1 MNQQS
6 MSYHGRFSA
15 FKPLLIVV
23 ALIAALAGC
32 RPSAASLTRSPL
44 PTPSPMSL
52 SDNNSKKPIPTVIES
67 TPLSSFLPAKNST
80 PAGIG
85 AIVNW
90 KMIPPFYVHDFMVEN
105 VWYKDSEGGTLRTYV
120 YGGYIPGPGGEIT
133 QQGVVVVQILRMDLY
148 GDIQQVY
155 YRQFPTQTQSGSVH
169 VTGAVDQRLIL
180 QSTNSTTFYFDVPSG
195 QFVSSLDVVVPIVTP
210 IFVSPLAT
218 PQQTAIP

>member
-6 MSYHGRFSA
+6 MLYHGRFSA

-32 RPSAASLTRSPL
+32 KPSAASSTRSPL
-44 PTPSPMSL
+44 PTPSPLPL
-52 SDNNSKKPIPTVIES
+52 STNSPEKPIATFIES

-80 PAGIG
+80 PAGTG
-85 AIVNW
+85 AIINW
-90 KMIPPFYVHDFMVEN
+90 KMIPPFYVHDFLVEN

-133 QQGVVVVQILRMDLY
+133 QQGVVVVQILKMDLH

-155 YRQFPTQTQSGSVH
+155 YRQFPTKTQSGSVH
-169 VTGAVDQRLIL
+169 VTDASGERLIL
-180 QSTNSTTFYFDVPSG
+180 QSTDGTTFYFDVPTR
-195 QFVSSLDVVVPIVTP
+195 QFAPSLDAVVPTSTP
-210 IFVSPLAT
+210 GFVDPLAT